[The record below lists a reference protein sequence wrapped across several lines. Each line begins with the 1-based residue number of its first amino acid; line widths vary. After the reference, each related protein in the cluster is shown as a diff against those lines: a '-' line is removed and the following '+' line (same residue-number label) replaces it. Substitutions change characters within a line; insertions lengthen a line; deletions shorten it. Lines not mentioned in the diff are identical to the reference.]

1 MTEKGRG
8 ATRADRIA
16 GLRRRG
22 EFERD
27 VLAREVAGLR
37 GAIDEKRARWK
48 TAGWIAGIAAA
59 AWTVGVRFFGRN
71 SISARIGRLTSIA
84 QVLFGLGRAAGRIR
98 KFW

>member
-1 MTEKGRG
+1 MTEKGKG
-8 ATRADRIA
+8 ASRADRID

-27 VLAREVAGLR
+27 TLVREITGLR

-59 AWTVGVRFFGRN
+59 AWTVGIRLFGKS

-84 QVLFGLGRAAGRIR
+84 QVLFGLGKAAGRIR
-98 KFW
+98 RFW